1 MPEWIIVSLRTLLAV
16 VVLFFM
22 TKLLGKRQVSE
33 LSLFEYITGI
43 TIGSIAASICL
54 DLNTSWYL
62 GVLSLVIWSGIT
74 IGIEY
79 LQLKSKK
86 ARDFID
92 HRGTVLIQN
101 GKILEDNLKKIR
113 ITSDELLT
121 RLRQKNMFK
130 VADVEFA
137 IMEPNGDINV
147 FPTKENQPLTPK
159 DLGIQI
165 PHETVPQTVI
175 MDGKILDHSL
185 NNLGLNR
192 RWLHTE
198 LDKAGVTVENVFLG
212 QVDDMGE
219 LYLDLFDDTIQVPK
233 PKTRQLLLAT
243 LQKALADV
251 KGFAL
256 DTNDPKA
263 KKMYRAC
270 QEKLEQV
277 IAKVK
282 PRLQ

>member
-1 MPEWIIVSLRTLLAV
+1 MPDWIIVFLRSLLAIA
-16 VVLFFM
+16 VLFFM
-22 TKLLGKRQVSE
+22 TKLLGKRQISQ

-43 TIGSIAASICL
+43 TLGSIAAYICVEI
-54 DLNTSWYL
+54 NTSWYL
-62 GVLSLVIWSGIT
+62 GVVSLVTWGGVT
-74 IGIEY
+74 IGMEY

-86 ARDFID
+86 ARDFMD

-137 IMEPNGDINV
+137 IMEPNGEINV
-147 FPTKENQPLTPK
+147 FPRKENQPLTPK
-159 DLGIQI
+159 DLGIRI

-185 NNLGLNR
+185 HNLGLNR

-198 LDKAGVTVENVFLG
+198 LKKAGVSVENVFLG

-243 LQKALADV
+243 LEKALADV

-256 DTNDPKA
+256 DTNNPEA

-270 QEKLEQV
+270 QNELEQV
-277 IAKVK
+277 ITKVR